1 MSSVMLIVLRGEWMT
16 LKEQIKV
23 LCAYAN
29 LSQAELARRFG
40 TSPQNF
46 GRKLAQ
52 ENFYIADL
60 QRIAELTGAE
70 FKESFTLKSGHIIE

>member
-1 MSSVMLIVLRGEWMT
+1 MT

-46 GRKLAQ
+46 GRKLKQ
-52 ENFYIADL
+52 EKFYVADL
-60 QRIAELTGAE
+60 RRIAELTGAK
-70 FKESFTLKSGHIIE
+70 FNESFTLEGGHIIE